1 MIHVLL
7 KIRTSSQI
15 KIFLNLRNQQ
25 IKMNQI
31 LLFIYVMQLFSFML
45 IIFDEFRGIQGLG
58 P

>member
-1 MIHVLL
+1 MLRVLL

-45 IIFDEFRGIQGLG
+45 IIFDEFRGI
-58 P
+58 